1 MTKFYRP
8 GKHDKDYPELA
19 KVAIL
24 RALRDAGIGY
34 EKVQSAYAG
43 YVYGDSVCGQRA
55 IYTVGMTGIPII
67 NVNNNCSTGSSALY
81 LAANAVRSGQFDCSL
96 ALGFEKM
103 FTGSLQT
110 FFTDRTVPLDQ
121 FFIVDN
127 QVRGE
132 SKAPFAPRMFGN
144 AGKEHMEKYGTKLEH
159 FAKIAWKNHKHSV
172 NNPYSQFRDEYTLE
186 QIMKSPMIHFPLHK
200 LSCCPTSDGAGAAIV
215 VSEKFVKENGLE
227 DQAVEILDI

>member
-1 MTKFYRP
+1 MIESLYNNISFNYSKNILMEVTSQRRRVFVVGNGMTKFYRP

-19 KVAIL
+19 KQAIL

-132 SKAPFAPRMFGN
+132 SKSPFAPRMFGN

-172 NNPYSQFRDEYTLE
+172 NNPYS
-186 QIMKSPMIHFPLHK
+186 
-200 LSCCPTSDGAGAAIV
+200 
-215 VSEKFVKENGLE
+215 
-227 DQAVEILDI
+227 